1 MFIHVY
7 IVNELYINGNSAISG
22 NGNQCDYLKSKKK
35 RKRNDLYE
43 YVSQANS
50 LEKKF
55 SLLTT
60 GKDNWN
66 WVVYARL
73 NKRKELFMTV

>member
-7 IVNELYINGNSAISG
+7 IVNELYINGNSVINGS
-22 NGNQCDYLKSKKK
+22 GNQCDYLKSKKK
-35 RKRNDLYE
+35 DDLYE
-43 YVSQANS
+43 YVSQANP

-55 SLLTT
+55 LLLTT

>member
-7 IVNELYINGNSAISG
+7 IANELYINGNLVING
-22 NGNQCDYLKSKKK
+22 NGNQYDYLKSKKE
-35 RKRNDLYE
+35 NDLYE

-55 SLLTT
+55 LLLTT
-60 GKDNWN
+60 EKDNWN

>member
-7 IVNELYINGNSAISG
+7 IVNELYINGNSVING

-35 RKRNDLYE
+35 DDLYE